1 MSRVDEPAG
10 PVRDTTRT
18 TTSTTSNTAT
28 NTATSA
34 VPPGLLG
41 RVPRDLSRVA
51 LVHEDRGIT
60 FGDVAALSED
70 ISGVVRGHHLTRRV
84 VGVPADRS
92 PEFVARIVG
101 LWSAGAVPAILG
113 DWGAARVRGALT
125 ATGAV
130 ATFGPSS
137 APAGLELLD
146 DGVPSPSRLDGG
158 DGLDGLHGLRGFD
171 EEDEEDVG
179 GVSHILFTSGTTGR
193 PKGIVVGRAA
203 FEAASMAFFKE
214 LPMDESDR
222 IAFLSRPGHDPSLR
236 ELIAPWLTGATLF
249 IPDSRT
255 AADPRL
261 LAAWLSKHSIT
272 VLQGSPVLLQL
283 MAGSSGLPVDSLR
296 VVCSVGARLTA
307 AALRSTARFAPQ
319 ATIANCYGASETPQ
333 VVCVHQVPPGKGVAG
348 EDPVPIGRALDHA
361 VVKIVPIDTA
371 GGESPEGR
379 LHVEAAA
386 CALGYTDGTPLL
398 TTGPDGR
405 WYDTGDIVR
414 RLPDGSMCFVRRA
427 DRQVQVN
434 GARVELDEIEG
445 AAALVAGVAEAV
457 ATFVED
463 SSGVGSVR
471 LTVVGSST
479 TAIDSDELRAALHAH
494 LDPAVVPSS
503 IEVRDSLPDEPAVV
517 DAAQAEDP
525 AATLWEVLHESARSA
540 LGQGRSDGRIDPDD
554 GFFEAGFTSMSLMR
568 FVSEVSVQLGTEISP
583 LLVFRY
589 PTLNAFANYLRENL
603 DDVS

>member
-70 ISGVVRGHHLTRRV
+70 ISGVVRGHHLKGRV

-92 PEFVARIVG
+92 PEFIARIVG

-113 DWGAARVRGALT
+113 DWGAERVRGALT
-125 ATGAV
+125 ATDAV

-146 DGVPSPSRLDGG
+146 DGVPSPARLDGF
-158 DGLDGLHGLRGFD
+158 DRED
-171 EEDEEDVG
+171 EETEEDVG

-193 PKGIVVGRAA
+193 PKGIIVGRAA
-203 FEAASMAFFKE
+203 FEAASVAFFKE

-283 MAGSSGLPVDSLR
+283 MAGSSRLPVDSLR
-296 VVCSVGARLTA
+296 LVCSVGARLTA

-333 VVCVHQVPPGKGVAG
+333 VVCVHQVPPGKGVAS

-361 VVKIVPIDTA
+361 VVKIVPIDA
-371 GGESPEGR
+371 SDGESTEGR

-398 TTGPDGR
+398 TTGPNGR

-414 RLPDGSMCFVRRA
+414 RLPDGSMCFLRRA

-434 GARVELDEIEG
+434 GTRVELDEIEG

-471 LTVVGSST
+471 LTVVRSST
-479 TAIDSDELRAALHAH
+479 TAIDGDELRAALHDH

-503 IEVRDSLPDEPAVV
+503 IEVRDSSPDEPAVV
-517 DAAQAEDP
+517 DAAQAEDR

>member
-1 MSRVDEPAG
+1 
-10 PVRDTTRT
+10 
-18 TTSTTSNTAT
+18 
-28 NTATSA
+28 
-34 VPPGLLG
+34 
-41 RVPRDLSRVA
+41 
-51 LVHEDRGIT
+51 
-60 FGDVAALSED
+60 
-70 ISGVVRGHHLTRRV
+70 

-113 DWGAARVRGALT
+113 DWGAERVRGALMS
-125 ATGAV
+125 TGAV
-130 ATFGPSS
+130 ATFGPS
-137 APAGLELLD
+137 GLELLNTVGK
-146 DGVPSPSRLDGG
+146 DGVPSLSRL
-158 DGLDGLHGLRGFD
+158 DGLDGLDGLDRLDG
-171 EEDEEDVG
+171 EDAG

-203 FEAASMAFFKE
+203 FEAASVAFFKE

-222 IAFLSRPGHDPSLR
+222 VAFLSRPGHDPSLR

-261 LAAWLSKHSIT
+261 MAAWLSKHSIT

-283 MAGSSGLPVDSLR
+283 MAGSSRLPVGSLR
-296 VVCSVGARLTA
+296 LVCSVGARLTA
-307 AALRSTARFAPQ
+307 AALRSTARFAPY

-333 VVCVHQVPPGKGVAG
+333 VVCVHQVPPGKGVAS
-348 EDPVPIGRALDHA
+348 EDPIPIGRALGHA
-361 VVKIVPIDTA
+361 VVKIVPVNASD
-371 GGESPEGR
+371 GESPEGR

-386 CALGYTDGTPLL
+386 CALGYTDGTRLL
-398 TTGPDGR
+398 TPGYNGRR

-445 AAALVAGVAEAV
+445 AAALVAGVADSV

-471 LTVVGSST
+471 LTVVRSST
-479 TAIDSDELRAALHAH
+479 TVLDSDELRAALHEH

-503 IEVRDSLPDEPAVV
+503 IEVRDSSPENNGGKSAQPAVV
-517 DAAQAEDP
+517 DAAQPEDR
-525 AATLWEVLHESARSA
+525 AAALWEVLHESARSA
-540 LGQGRSDGRIDPDD
+540 LGRGRSDGGIDPED

-603 DDVS
+603 DDLS

>member
-1 MSRVDEPAG
+1 MS
-10 PVRDTTRT
+10 
-18 TTSTTSNTAT
+18 
-28 NTATSA
+28 
-34 VPPGLLG
+34 
-41 RVPRDLSRVA
+41 RDLSRVA
-51 LVHEDRGIT
+51 LVHEDREIT

-70 ISGVVRGHHLTRRV
+70 VGGAVRGHHLERRV

-113 DWGAARVRGALT
+113 DWGAERVRGALM

-137 APAGLELLD
+137 TLAGLD
-146 DGVPSPSRLDGG
+146 TVGNNGVPSWRFGG
-158 DGLDGLHGLRGFD
+158 
-171 EEDEEDVG
+171 EDVG

-203 FEAASMAFFKE
+203 FEAASVAFFKE

-222 IAFLSRPGHDPSLR
+222 VAFLSRPGHDPSLR

-261 LAAWLSKHSIT
+261 MAAWLAKHSIT

-283 MAGSSGLPVDSLR
+283 MAGSSGLRVDSLR
-296 VVCSVGARLTA
+296 LVCSVGARLTA
-307 AALRSTARFAPQ
+307 AALRSTARFAPN

-333 VVCVHQVPPGKGVAG
+333 VVCVHQVPPGQGVAS
-348 EDPVPIGRALDHA
+348 EDPVPIGRVLGHA
-361 VVKIVPIDTA
+361 VFKIVPVDA
-371 GGESPEGR
+371 PDGESPEGR

-398 TTGPDGR
+398 TPGPDGRR

-414 RLPDGSMCFVRRA
+414 QLPDGSLCFVRRA

-434 GARVELDEIEG
+434 GTRVELDEIEG
-445 AAALVAGVAEAV
+445 AAALVAGVADSV

-471 LTVVGSST
+471 LTVVRSST
-479 TAIDSDELRAALHAH
+479 TALDSDELRAVLHDH

-503 IEVRDSLPDEPAVV
+503 IEVRDSSPEDHEGKPAQPAVM
-517 DAAQAEDP
+517 DAAQGEDR
-525 AATLWEVLHESARSA
+525 AAALWEVLHESARSA
-540 LGQGRSDGRIDPDD
+540 LGQGRSDGRIDPDG

-589 PTLNAFANYLRENL
+589 PTLNAFATYLRENL
-603 DDVS
+603 DDLS